1 MRVQR
6 WVATGPGGLDDFA
19 FIDDQLHPPGPG
31 EVSIEVLAAGVNPA
45 DLKHTLTASD
55 FPVPVGYEV
64 SGVIAALGPGT
75 EIASGAA
82 SPGDDVLAFRVYG
95 GYATALTVPADRV
108 FAKPSTLNEASAANL
123 LLAGTTAADML
134 RASRAATGDTV
145 LLHGASGAVG
155 MAVLQLALLRG
166 ITVIGTASPRSF
178 ERVVEF
184 GGLPV
189 EYGPG
194 LADRVRALAPNG
206 VDAALDAAGSDE
218 AIDTSEE
225 LVADRSRI
233 VTIVARDRAQR
244 DGFVALGG
252 TQPESAAYR
261 DSVRAELIAH
271 AAAGDLVVPVAHT
284 FHLSQA
290 RAALELVSGG
300 HAGGKVA
307 LLV

>member
-45 DLKHTLTASD
+45 DLKHAQAASS
-55 FPVPVGYEV
+55 FPVPIGYEV
-64 SGVIAALGPGT
+64 SGVIAALGPDT

-95 GYATALTVPADRV
+95 GYATALTVPAGKV
-108 FAKPSTLNEASAANL
+108 FAKPSTVGFPEAANL

-134 RASRAATGDTV
+134 RAARAVTGETV

-155 MAVLQLALLRG
+155 VAVLQLARLRG
-166 ITVIGTASPRSF
+166 ITVIGTASPRNF
-178 ERVVEF
+178 ERIVKF

-189 EYGPG
+189 EYGRG
-194 LADRVRALAPNG
+194 LTDRVRALAPEG
-206 VDAALDAAGSDE
+206 IAAALDAAGTDE

-233 VTIVARDRAQR
+233 VTVVARNRAER

-261 DSVRAELIAH
+261 DSVRADLIAH
-271 AAAGDLVVPVAHT
+271 ASAGDLVVPVAQT

-307 LLV
+307 LTV

>member
-45 DLKHTLTASD
+45 DLKHAQAASS
-55 FPVPVGYEV
+55 FPVPIGYEV
-64 SGVIAALGPGT
+64 AGVIAALGPAT
-75 EIASGAA
+75 EIASGSAA
-82 SPGDDVLAFRVYG
+82 PGDDVLAFRVYG
-95 GYATALTVPADRV
+95 GYATALTVPAEKV
-108 FAKPSTLNEASAANL
+108 FAKPSTVGFPEAANL

-134 RASRAATGDTV
+134 RAARAVTGETI

-155 MAVLQLALLRG
+155 VAVLQLARLRG
-166 ITVIGTASPRSF
+166 ITVIGTASRHGF
-178 ERVVEF
+178 ERVAAF

-194 LADRVRALAPNG
+194 LTDRVRAAAPDG
-206 VDAALDAAGSDE
+206 IAAALDAAGTDE
-218 AIDTSEE
+218 AVDTSEE

-261 DSVRAELIAH
+261 DSVRADLIAH
-271 AAAGDLVVPVAHT
+271 AAAGDLVVPIAQT

-290 RAALELVSGG
+290 RTALELVSGG

-307 LLV
+307 LTV

>member
-45 DLKHTLTASD
+45 DLKHAQAASS
-55 FPVPVGYEV
+55 FPVPIGYEV
-64 SGVIAALGPGT
+64 AGVIAALGPGT
-75 EIASGAA
+75 EIASGSAA
-82 SPGDDVLAFRVYG
+82 PGDDVLAFRVYG
-95 GYATALTVPADRV
+95 GYATALTVPAEKV
-108 FAKPSTLNEASAANL
+108 FAKPSTVGFPEAANL

-134 RASRAATGDTV
+134 RAARAVTGETI

-155 MAVLQLALLRG
+155 MAVLQLARLRG
-166 ITVIGTASPRSF
+166 ITVIGTASRRGF
-178 ERVVEF
+178 ERVVAF
-184 GGLPV
+184 GGIPV

-194 LADRVRALAPNG
+194 LTDRVRAAAPDG
-206 VDAALDAAGSDE
+206 IVAALDAAGTDE
-218 AIDTSEE
+218 AVDTSEE

-233 VTIVARDRAQR
+233 VTIVARERAQR
-244 DGFVALGG
+244 DGFIALGG

-261 DSVRAELIAH
+261 DSVRADLIAH
-271 AAAGDLVVPVAHT
+271 AAAGDLVVPIAQT

-290 RAALELVSGG
+290 RTALELVAGG

-307 LLV
+307 LTV